1 MHIKQKI
8 SEEKK
13 ENEESRRTLVLQLLK
28 QELALNCGEVCSIG
42 DESLEGWL
50 ILGSVE
56 ARGLNHFLPES
67 LQISIGLAFFPL
79 N

>member
-1 MHIKQKI
+1 MEVMHIKQKI

-56 ARGLNHFLPES
+56 ARGLNHFLPRCKFRS
-67 LQISIGLAFFPL
+67 V
-79 N
+79 